1 MLTCIGKNIVFLLLS
16 MILIVQADVS
26 YGQSQQTS
34 KPVTLKLVT
43 FPFLSFAPIYIAE
56 EEGYFAEQGLQIEY
70 VKMKEAVAFQALAR
84 GDVDAWGGLTAIGA
98 LNAIQRGAKIRFVAA
113 RGEYDPD
120 GCFYNGLVARKALID
135 AGKLNTPAQLK
146 GRNIAWY
153 KTSPEEYFLD
163 MVLKKGGL
171 TLDDVTKITIPPPA
185 DLGAMTKGGLDATV
199 CGEPWVSRMKK
210 AGVGTAW
217 IPIQDYLPGFQN
229 GTFMYGPNL
238 LEKNPD
244 AGIRLMVAYLKGLRQ
259 YSQGKTDRNL
269 EIIANFTKLDKE
281 FLKKACWAYVP
292 VDGRIKFQSL
302 DEFQKWA
309 MTKGYIDHP
318 LTKELLWEPSF
329 IEEAHK
335 ILNKTP

>member
-1 MLTCIGKNIVFLLLS
+1 MFLSILLVFQTDL
-16 MILIVQADVS
+16 S

-34 KPVTLKLVT
+34 KPVSLKLVI

-70 VKMKEAVAFQALAR
+70 IKMKEAVAFQALAR

-98 LNAIQRGAKIRFVAA
+98 LNAIQRGAHIRFVAA
-113 RGEYDPD
+113 
-120 GCFYNGLVARKALID
+120 
-135 AGKLNTPAQLK
+135 LK
-146 GRNIAWY
+146 GRNVAWY
-153 KTSPEEYFLD
+153 KTSPEEYFLEK
-163 MVLKKGGL
+163 VLKKGGL

-185 DLGAMTKGGLDATV
+185 DLGAMTKGSLDATV
-199 CGEPWVSRMKK
+199 GGEPWVSRMKK

-238 LEKNPD
+238 LEKNPE

-259 YSQGKTDRNL
+259 YNQGKTARNL

-281 FLKKACWAYVP
+281 LLKEACWAYVP

-309 MTKGYIDHP
+309 VTKGYIDRP
-318 LTKELLWEPSF
+318 LTEDLLWEPSF